1 MWAATAVLAVG
12 RVVKAKL
19 NCWLLPESEIRAID
33 VSPC

>member
-1 MWAATAVLAVG
+1 MWAATTVLAVG